1 MYCLNVHTEC
11 VRSVVKSHDEMFLLK
26 KFLWYFVIAGLEF
39 DALFISTVRTY
50 NTMTTE
56 TMKRSDL
63 GFLSDPKLLNTA
75 VTRAKYHLCIVG
87 DPNALCAV
95 GLSKV
100 CWKTILAK

>member
-1 MYCLNVHTEC
+1 MVTHSSFLPLLARRRFKNVCL
-11 VRSVVKSHDEMFLLK
+11 LL
-26 KFLWYFVIAGLEF
+26 YVIGLEF

-56 TMKRSDL
+56 TMDRSDL

-75 VTRAKYHLCIVG
+75 VTRAKYHLCVIG